1 MNNIAQLICLMRR
14 IYIRSLSVFQQVKY
28 YKRARTKGAM
38 ASPAENRYVFNSD
51 GYGKRRLE
59 DNAAND
65 IVSEA

>member
-1 MNNIAQLICLMRR
+1 
-14 IYIRSLSVFQQVKY
+14 
-28 YKRARTKGAM
+28 M